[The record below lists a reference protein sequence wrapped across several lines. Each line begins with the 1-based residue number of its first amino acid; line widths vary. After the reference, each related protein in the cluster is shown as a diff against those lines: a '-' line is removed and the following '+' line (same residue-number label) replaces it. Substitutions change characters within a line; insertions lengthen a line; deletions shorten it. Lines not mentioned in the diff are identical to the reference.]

1 MSTLKLVS
9 EKICPEKVY
18 QMTFEKKPTKSS
30 SGLNFDSSSPGS
42 RSTRF
47 KTPINMLRNS
57 ISRHRS
63 CKKTSDNNNSN
74 TNRQQQEEEREGM
87 MSKKEI
93 EVEQKTPIYNNNNK
107 IESNHQTVDH
117 NNNEIVSSNNNIN
130 NDTEVNAN
138 GNNVKLKSNFSEDVK
153 NFDYIDYDTMFNESG
168 NNTPKSP
175 LRKAIGNGGPVV
187 GAVINETTTTITTI
201 TKTVPKRTSTK
212 LSLTSF
218 LYRNRLSSKTAGNNS
233 NQQSDKDN
241 NEIILCRV

>member
-9 EKICPEKVY
+9 EKICPDKVY

-63 CKKTSDNNNSN
+63 CTKTSDNNNNN
-74 TNRQQQEEEREGM
+74 TNRKQQEEEEREAM
-87 MSKKEI
+87 VNKKDK
-93 EVEQKTPIYNNNNK
+93 EVEQKTPIYNNK

-117 NNNEIVSSNNNIN
+117 NNNEIISSNNNIIN
-130 NDTEVNAN
+130 NDTEVNVS
-138 GNNVKLKSNFSEDVK
+138 NVKLKSNFSEDVK

-187 GAVINETTTTITTI
+187 GAVINETTTAITTI
-201 TKTVPKRTSTK
+201 TKTVPKKASTK

>member
-18 QMTFEKKPTKSS
+18 QMTFEKKPTKSA

-63 CKKTSDNNNSN
+63 FKKTSDNNNSN
-74 TNRQQQEEEREGM
+74 QQEEQEREVM
-87 MSKKEI
+87 VNKKEK
-93 EVEQKTPIYNNNNK
+93 EVEQKTPIYNNNNNK

-117 NNNEIVSSNNNIN
+117 NNNEIISSNNNIIN
-130 NDTEVNAN
+130 NDTEVNV
-138 GNNVKLKSNFSEDVK
+138 NNVKLKSNFSEDVK

-175 LRKAIGNGGPVV
+175 LRKAMIGNGCPVV
-187 GAVINETTTTITTI
+187 GAVINETTTAITTI
-201 TKTVPKRTSTK
+201 TKTVPKKTSTK
-212 LSLTSF
+212 ISLTSF

-233 NQQSDKDN
+233 DQQSDKDN